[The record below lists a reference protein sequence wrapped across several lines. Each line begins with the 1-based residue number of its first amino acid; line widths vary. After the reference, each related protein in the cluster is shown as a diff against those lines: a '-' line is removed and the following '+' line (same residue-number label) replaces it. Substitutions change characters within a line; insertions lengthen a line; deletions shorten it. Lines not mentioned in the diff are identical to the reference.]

1 MIIGIDIRMLASG
14 NKTGV
19 EEYTCQLMKS
29 MLPLRKDIR
38 FKLFYSGYE
47 KQKLDFDWLKLPN
60 VELIDFKFPN
70 RLLDTSL
77 RFFDFPRMESLMG
90 KMDKFF
96 SPHIF
101 LTANQKN
108 CERIATFHDLS
119 FEKYPELYSKN
130 KNFWH
135 FAMKPKKQ
143 AERAD
148 KIIAVSNSTKQDLI
162 EIYNINPNKIRVI
175 YSGLS
180 PLLKQAVTEEKKR
193 KVAQKYHLSEKYIL
207 YLGTL
212 EPRKNISSIIKA
224 FAKSKQSGFLK
235 NTKIK
240 LVIAGTKGWL
250 YQEIFNTAKELNL
263 KEEII
268 FTNFIEE
275 ADKPALYEMAQI
287 FIYPSFYEGFGFPPL
302 EAMARK
308 TPVITSNISSIPEA
322 VEDGALIINPCNID
336 EIKQAMEKIL
346 SDKKLA
352 QELVERGIAKTH
364 KFNWEKCGRETLDFI
379 IN

>member
-19 EEYTCQLMKS
+19 EEYTCQLLNS
-29 MLPLRKDIR
+29 MLPLNSNIE
-38 FKLFYSGYE
+38 FKLFYSGYK
-47 KQKLDFDWLKLPN
+47 KQELNFNWLQLPN
-60 VELIDFKFPN
+60 VELINFKFPN

-77 RFFDFPRMESLMG
+77 RFFDLPKMENLMG
-90 KMDKFF
+90 EMDKFF

-101 LTANQKN
+101 LTANQKK
-108 CERIATFHDLS
+108 CERITTFHDLS
-119 FEKYPELYSKN
+119 FEKYPEFYSKG

-135 FAMKPKKQ
+135 FSMKPKKQ
-143 AERAD
+143 AQKAD
-148 KIIAVSNSTKQDLI
+148 KIIAVSDSTKQDLI
-162 EIYNINPNKIRVI
+162 EIYGINPQKIKVI

-180 PLLKQAVTEEKKR
+180 PLLKRQVTEEKKR
-193 KVAQKYHLSEKYIL
+193 EVTKKYHLSENYIL

-235 NTKIK
+235 NNKIK

-268 FTNFIEE
+268 FSDFIKEE
-275 ADKPALYEMAQI
+275 DKPALYEMAQL

-308 TPVITSNISSIPEA
+308 VPVITSNISSIPEA
-322 VEDGALIINPCNID
+322 VEDAALIINPCNID

-352 QELVERGIAKTH
+352 QKLTERGTEKIN